1 MTMRVR
7 TWLPI
12 VALAGLCAATT
23 GAGAQIQIAP
33 GGGTVIPNPGLS
45 NGLPVIVRPLPSP
58 DTLARE
64 RQLRNQITRDRIGAR
79 YARPEI
85 PRASVEP
92 DGRGRAGRSDLD
104 PARAGDFA
112 RQGPAAIG
120 RSSVTRPSLGAR
132 R

>member
-1 MTMRVR
+1 MAMT

-12 VALAGLCAATT
+12 VALAGLCALASSAQ
-23 GAGAQIQIAP
+23 GQIQIVP
-33 GGGTVIPNPGLS
+33 GGGTVIPNPATS
-45 NGLPVIVRPLPSP
+45 TGLPVIVRPLPSP
-58 DTLARE
+58 DTAARE

-79 YARPEI
+79 YVRPEI
-85 PRASVEP
+85 PRAVVEP
-92 DGRGRAGRSDLD
+92 DGRGRIGRPDLD

-120 RSSVTRPSLGAR
+120 RSAVTRPSLGAR